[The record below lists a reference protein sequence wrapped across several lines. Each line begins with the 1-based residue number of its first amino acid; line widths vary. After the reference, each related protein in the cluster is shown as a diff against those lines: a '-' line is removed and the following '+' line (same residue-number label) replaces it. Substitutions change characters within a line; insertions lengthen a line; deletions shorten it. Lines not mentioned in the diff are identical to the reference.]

1 MAIQYAGPVSGNGP
15 LHPENFHPEFIPTE
29 LTARNQW
36 VCWRYEERDGKRT
49 KAPINA
55 RSNGRLTYAKS
66 NAPETWASFDTAL
79 TACGI
84 HPELAGV
91 GFCFAPDD
99 GMTGLDLDHVFNPG
113 TGELTPNAAEIVER
127 FAGTYIEISPS
138 GTGIRIFCKGKP
150 RRSGKNI
157 GPVKWC
163 EVYAHPSSRYLTL
176 TGNRWSGANASVT
189 DQQAAL
195 DWLHGCFMEST
206 GQGSPPVDAKPRPA
220 DPLDLDDTALLDKA
234 RRAKNGADFERLWA
248 GDTSGHGGDASAA
261 DLALCNSLAFWT
273 GDAARMDRLFRQSG
287 LFRPAKWDKP
297 HRSDGAT
304 YGRITIEKALSGNRE
319 VYSGRKL
326 GVDPARLADPTGA
339 AGEQTESAPAVGQP
353 ESTDAVELCSRSNF
367 GGDLERL
374 KESPTAARLATARA
388 IVNKYAWQSPWK
400 RPYPELNAAI
410 SKALGESEEKD
421 IARLVK
427 WHEQQARR
435 AALDGIGIDAEVL
448 RSAGIDVVEVDS
460 IGEAYADVA
469 AHPEALSLVKAS
481 LGAGKT
487 SGILQPLANSTL
499 ETTVAITN
507 RQSLVADL
515 CSRLQLSRYDEL
527 PARSISSCTELG
539 ICLKSVT
546 NPKFAEV
553 LGRARMV
560 LVDEISAVVREAH
573 DPAGVLGKS
582 AKLVWEKLGIL
593 LRGADKGACG
603 VDADLCTADVLA
615 LKDLMQGHRPIRVIV
630 VKPVKAPPAITFTSP
645 DVLLAD
651 LLKTVESGLPC
662 RIFSDSAKKV
672 RELSALLKESFP
684 EKSIMAIHAQG
695 PTATTGSPEVKEA
708 LANINGAVHGIDI
721 LLHTPAVESGVSL
734 TKEHFRKTFGLY
746 CGSAMPAAFIQMLRR
761 DRTAESATVAILGN
775 GVRHAKTDSIE
786 LLNDMGDAHRRTIE
800 TAATEGRYH
809 LVFEP
814 ASPWDARVAEYR
826 AAANQKTNRY
836 AQTLWFQMESM
847 GATVQLAGG
856 MMALPL
862 KEVLEAKAAGA
873 DLAKAQARAAILRAP
888 DITADARDEI
898 QRQYQ
903 PTPADCAAAERFDLK
918 QTLAVQ
924 VVNDESLD
932 WWHEGKVRAQIANF
946 EALVSAP
953 LAGLATD
960 AVEAAANIPLAAR
973 ANRLALTEAIR
984 AAFEVMGFDVCT
996 GGGEVTEASVRDAF
1010 ENLRQSPLRPVLEH
1024 VGLLRLDRMPKYP
1037 VRWCGDFLGRLGLAL
1052 EVAEQR
1058 GPRGDRERVYRIV
1071 QGETW
1076 DRPRRWLTA
1085 PGWERMSAIIEQ
1097 RRVRCTDE
1105 PMSMLFPPH
1114 VCTGRSEASV

>member
-1 MAIQYAGPVSGNGP
+1 M
-15 LHPENFHPEFIPTE
+15 
-29 LTARNQW
+29 TA
-36 VCWRYEERDGKRT
+36 
-49 KAPINA
+49 
-55 RSNGRLTYAKS
+55 AKS
-66 NAPETWASFDTAL
+66 D
-79 TACGI
+79 
-84 HPELAGV
+84 
-91 GFCFAPDD
+91 
-99 GMTGLDLDHVFNPG
+99 
-113 TGELTPNAAEIVER
+113 
-127 FAGTYIEISPS
+127 
-138 GTGIRIFCKGKP
+138 
-150 RRSGKNI
+150 
-157 GPVKWC
+157 
-163 EVYAHPSSRYLTL
+163 
-176 TGNRWSGANASVT
+176 
-189 DQQAAL
+189 
-195 DWLHGCFMEST
+195 
-206 GQGSPPVDAKPRPA
+206 
-220 DPLDLDDTALLDKA
+220 
-234 RRAKNGADFERLWA
+234 
-248 GDTSGHGGDASAA
+248 
-261 DLALCNSLAFWT
+261 
-273 GDAARMDRLFRQSG
+273 
-287 LFRPAKWDKP
+287 
-297 HRSDGAT
+297 
-304 YGRITIEKALSGNRE
+304 
-319 VYSGRKL
+319 
-326 GVDPARLADPTGA
+326 ADPTG
-339 AGEQTESAPAVGQP
+339 
-353 ESTDAVELCSRSNF
+353 AVELCSRSDF
-367 GGDLERL
+367 DGDLERL

-421 IARLVK
+421 IARLIK

-448 RSAGIDVVEVDS
+448 RSNGVDVVEVDS
-460 IGEAYADVA
+460 IGEAYVDIA
-469 AHPEALSLVKAS
+469 AHPEVLSLVKAS

-615 LKDLMQGHRPIRVIV
+615 LKDLMQGHRPTRVIM
-630 VKPVKAPPAITFTSP
+630 VKPVQTPLAITFTPP

-651 LLKTVESGLPC
+651 LLKTVERGLPC

-684 EKSIMAIHAQG
+684 EKSIMTIHAQG
-695 PTATTGSPEVKEA
+695 PTATTGSPEVREA

-734 TKEHFRKTFGLY
+734 TKEHFRKTFGLH

-775 GVRHAKTDSIE
+775 GVRHAKTDSVE

-826 AAANQKTNRY
+826 AAANQKTNCY
-836 AQTLWFQMESM
+836 AQTLWFQMEAL

-856 MMALPL
+856 TMALPL

-888 DITADARDEI
+888 EITADVRDEI

-924 VVNDESLD
+924 VVNDEALD

-984 AAFEVMGFDVCT
+984 AAFEVMGFDMHT

-1010 ENLRQSPLRPVLEH
+1010 ENLRQSPLRSVLEH
-1024 VGLLRLDRMPKYP
+1024 AGLLRLDRLPKYP
-1037 VRWCGDFLGRLGLAL
+1037 VRWCGDFLGRLGLTL

-1058 GPRGDRERVYRIV
+1058 GPRGDRERVYRIA
-1071 QGETW
+1071 QGEGW
-1076 DRPRRWLTA
+1076 DKPRRWLTA
-1085 PGWERMSAIIEQ
+1085 PGWERMSAIVEQ
-1097 RRVRCTDE
+1097 RRVRCTHE
-1105 PMSMLFPPH
+1105 PISNLSLPH